1 MKEVI
6 IRFDDLMLDEALE
19 AVKNWHV
26 FGVAYAPE
34 DEDETIE
41 LNIELT
47 SKNGKEAYTVTRKE
61 EYDKND

>member
-1 MKEVI
+1 MEEVI
-6 IRFDDLMLDEALE
+6 VRFDGVLLDEALD
-19 AVKNWHV
+19 AAKNWYV

-41 LNIELT
+41 LNVEYS
-47 SKNGKEAYTVTRKE
+47 SKNGKEIYTVTRKE